1 MITHLALIIAVIST
15 TVATTVREADGV
27 TSVWVVTGGK
37 AELPCRSIP
46 KVPHDQ
52 PMIVLWYLSSVTKPI
67 YSYDARDGDFS
78 SGTRWYDEDIVED
91 RASFHPMPER
101 SLLVLNPVRDRD
113 QGSYTCRV
121 DYRISPPTIITINLT
136 VVIPPGP
143 PMVIWDGRGVVGTV
157 GPLKETER
165 VDLTCRSVGGR
176 PTPTIT
182 WWNDERP
189 LPILNFHSTSD
200 AATGTYLVEAT
211 LSISGKRELQGAP
224 LTCQVHIP
232 TDHHLLNSPSLHPKT
247 VSVTLNITLPP
258 VDVRIIGSSSIETTS
273 GSEVDLV
280 CQAYGSHPPT
290 QLTWWKDEKP
300 LDAFYTQTI
309 EDGGNVTTAKL
320 RMTVRREDDN
330 KTLACKGMNPA
341 LPDRFLEDSTRLVI
355 LYAPVVELSLGRALD
370 PTSIK
375 EGDDV
380 YFECNISANPH
391 HHRIQWY
398 HNGKELSHN
407 VSAGI
412 VMSGSNLVLPRLTRR
427 KSGSYRCAAANL
439 QGNSTSSSVSLT
451 VRHAPVCAGPDVE
464 RTQGAVR
471 GSTTLVTCKVEAE
484 PAYDIAWE
492 WMKMRVDGTE
502 EDVAPGLIQNSG
514 LSSSIQVT
522 PQRQE
527 DYGRL
532 LCRASNAV
540 GKQQEACVISLMPAG
555 PPDMPTN
562 CSALQSEQE
571 AQDSEGAHAEG
582 PSIIV
587 RCLEGFDGGLRQYF
601 LLEAWQDGQ
610 LFANMSSDVPE
621 WILNG
626 VRLGVGVNLN
636 IAAHNSRGHSDPLTL
651 EVHTSNAQQ
660 RAAPDYKHIIALA
673 PILGAVIGGVGV
685 MLLLLIV
692 GVVIAKRAPQR
703 PTKSASD
710 LQRTSGIP
718 EGFDPDVVQ
727 SIQRQPPSLDVLP
740 SMQEPDGQTGCA
752 SISSDQENPGAQ
764 KYTGGKDQVLYEKA
778 DDQLRFS
785 SLPRPKDTTRKDSR
799 LVKQVAPYTSAQHED
814 SGLSDS
820 DSDSEIKELVSKG
833 HNKNP
838 AKAADHTQQYI
849 NFPAEGGIH
858 SQLAAVTDHLTEPST
873 SSGDSGIQSSS
884 STKPFSLFSTTD
896 DKLRAVA
903 SSEFRP
909 QVKVSGKQMFSP
921 QSSGEQRFSPSSV
934 ETRRGLPL
942 SLLQLSSPSSIAD
955 HPSTYSKEGFTNLVA
970 SQDASE
976 AMNPLHIDTH
986 VPYSSDRHTPVD
998 DMNRHRYLEFGRPV
1012 TLLEGEHEDILLL
1025 RRTLPR
1031 DESRKGRRNSAL
1043 GFSTDKIYDL
1053 SPTRYSSSSDLH
1065 SIGYPVSST
1074 RDFRLAGNRD
1084 KSKPNLPD
1092 EHLFPNVRHQP
1103 EVVPSP
1109 SLSSFNQ
1116 KDMKVMMKDVS
1127 GRGYKFP
1134 FNFNFSDRESSV

>member
-1 MITHLALIIAVIST
+1 
-15 TVATTVREADGV
+15 
-27 TSVWVVTGGK
+27 
-37 AELPCRSIP
+37 
-46 KVPHDQ
+46 
-52 PMIVLWYLSSVTKPI
+52 MIVLWYLSSVTKPI

-78 SGTRWYDEDIVED
+78 TGTRWYDEDIVED

-113 QGSYTCRV
+113 QGSYICRV

-143 PMVIWDGRGVVGTV
+143 PMVILDGRGVVGTV
-157 GPLKETER
+157 GPLKESER

-176 PTPTIT
+176 PTPTVT
-182 WWNDERP
+182 WWNEKRP
-189 LPILNFHSTSD
+189 LPVLKFHSTSD
-200 AATGTYLVEAT
+200 SATGTYLVEAT
-211 LSISGKRELQGAP
+211 LSISGRRELQGAP

-232 TDHHLLNSPSLHPKT
+232 TEPHLLNSPSLHPKT
-247 VSVTLNITLPP
+247 VSVTLNVTLPP
-258 VDVRIIGSSSIETTS
+258 VDVRIIGSKSIETTS
-273 GSEVDLV
+273 ESEIGLV

-290 QLTWWKDEKP
+290 QLTWWKDDRP
-300 LDAFYTQTI
+300 LDSFFTQNI
-309 EDGGNVTTAKL
+309 EDGGNITTAKL
-320 RMTVRREDDN
+320 RMTVHREDDN
-330 KTLACKGMNPA
+330 KTLACKAMNPA
-341 LPDRFLEDSTRLVI
+341 LPDRVLEDSTRLVI
-355 LYAPVVELSLGRALD
+355 LYPPVVNLALGPALD

-380 YFECNISANPH
+380 YFECHVSANPQH
-391 HHRIQWY
+391 YRIQWY

-407 VSAGI
+407 KSSGI
-412 VMSGSNLVLPRLTRR
+412 LMSGSSLVLPRLKRR

-439 QGNSTSSSVSLT
+439 QGNSTSSPVNLT
-451 VRHAPVCAGPDVE
+451 VRHTPVCAGHDSE

-471 GSTTLVTCKVEAE
+471 GLTTIVSCKVEAE
-484 PAYDIAWE
+484 PAYDITWE

-502 EDVAPGLIQNSG
+502 EDVAPGLIQHSG

-540 GKQQEACVISLMPAG
+540 GKQQVACVISLMPAG

-571 AQDSEGAHAEG
+571 VQEEEETRSGG
-582 PSIIV
+582 PTIIV

-610 LFANMSSDVPE
+610 LFANMTSDVPE

-626 VRLGVGVNLN
+626 VRMGVGVNLN

-660 RAAPDYKHIIALA
+660 RAAPNYRNIIALA

-685 MLLLLIV
+685 LLLLLIV

-740 SMQEPDGQTGCA
+740 SMQDPDGQTGCP
-752 SISSDQENPGAQ
+752 SFSSDPDTSCTQ
-764 KYTGGKDQVLYEKA
+764 KYTGVKDQVLYDKA
-778 DDQLRFS
+778 DDQLRFT
-785 SLPRPKDTTRKDSR
+785 SLPRANKTIRSDSR
-799 LVKQVAPYTSAQHED
+799 LGKQGTPYTSSPHED

-820 DSDSEIKELVSKG
+820 ESDSEIKELVSKG
-833 HNKNP
+833 QPNTQT
-838 AKAADHTQQYI
+838 KAGDNTQTYMT
-849 NFPAEGGIH
+849 FPADSGIH
-858 SQLAAVTDHLTEPST
+858 SQLSAVTDHLTEPST

-896 DKLRAVA
+896 DKLRAVV
-903 SSEFRP
+903 SSEYRP
-909 QVKVSGKQMFSP
+909 QGKVSGKQMFSP
-921 QSSGEQRFSPSSV
+921 QSSGEQKFSPSSV
-934 ETRRGLPL
+934 ETRRGMPL
-942 SLLQLSSPSSIAD
+942 SLLQLSSPTSSITH
-955 HPSTYSKEGFTNLVA
+955 HPSAYSKDGFTNIEA
-970 SQDASE
+970 SPQDTMES
-976 AMNPLHIDTH
+976 MNPLHMDTR
-986 VPYSSDRHTPVD
+986 VPFSSDHHTTMD
-998 DMNRHRYLEFGRPV
+998 DMNSHRYLEFGRPV

-1025 RRTLPR
+1025 SRTLPR

-1065 SIGYPVSST
+1065 SIGYPVSSA
-1074 RDFRLAGNRD
+1074 RDFRFNSNRD
-1084 KSKPNLPD
+1084 KNKTNLPD
-1092 EHLFPNVRHQP
+1092 DHLFPNVRQQSD
-1103 EVVPSP
+1103 VAPSP
-1109 SLSSFNQ
+1109 PMSNFNQ
-1116 KDMKVMMKDVS
+1116 KDLKVMMKDVV